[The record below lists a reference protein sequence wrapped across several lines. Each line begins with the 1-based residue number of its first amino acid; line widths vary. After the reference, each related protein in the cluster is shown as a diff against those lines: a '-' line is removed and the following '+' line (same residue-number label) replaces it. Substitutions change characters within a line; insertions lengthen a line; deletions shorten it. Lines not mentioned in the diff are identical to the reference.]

1 MVERKR
7 KTIGDK
13 PLTKTEIA
21 KRQREKLRKEGKA
34 QFLYWIDVDLGE
46 KIKELARAE
55 GLPSRVLVEKIF
67 KDYID
72 KSGISD
78 AEGKSS
84 NDSALQ

>member
-7 KTIGDK
+7 KTLGDK

-34 QFLYWIDVDLGE
+34 QYLYWIDENLGE
-46 KIKELARAE
+46 KIKELARKE
-55 GLPSRVLVEKIF
+55 GLPSRLLVEKIF
-67 KDYID
+67 KDYIEKSE

-78 AEGKSS
+78 AGG
-84 NDSALQ
+84 

>member
-1 MVERKR
+1 MAERKR
-7 KTIGDK
+7 KTLGDK

-34 QFLYWIDVDLGE
+34 QYLYWIDETLGE

-67 KDYID
+67 KDYIA

-78 AEGKSS
+78 AGG
-84 NDSALQ
+84 